1 MDAILLLNDKLV
13 MTEGMFVEMV
23 IWQVPEPVR
32 GSTHSYKYRLALIV
46 DGVCVL
52 RFDNEAGK
60 GDHRHDGGQQVPYDF
75 TNLTA
80 LQTDFW
86 DGVAGWKRT

>member
-13 MTEGMFVEMV
+13 LTEGMFVEML
-23 IWQVPEPVR
+23 IWQVPEPTR
-32 GSTHSYKYRLALIV
+32 GSTHSYKYRLALVV

-60 GDHRHDGGQQVPYDF
+60 GDHRHEGSQEVPYHF
-75 TNLTA
+75 TDLTA
-80 LQTDFW
+80 LQADFW
-86 DGVAGWKRT
+86 DCVKGWKRT